1 MSCLIP
7 RLSRYAGNVNECS
20 LQMTGLSAAGT
31 ERPVAIVT
39 GATGGIGRWIA
50 LGLARAEYHVILIG
64 RSQPRGTAVQAWIA
78 AQVPQASTELL
89 VTDLSLLAATRQV
102 GEAIAVCH
110 PRVAILINNAG
121 VFDTRPMMTHEGHER
136 VLATNL
142 LSPFSLTR
150 ALLPAL
156 QAGAPSRI
164 VNVGSSTSDRARID
178 PDHLVL
184 GRRWAM
190 VRAYSQS
197 KLALMMMTF
206 ALAKRLDGTGVVAN
220 VVHPGMVA
228 TGLVRTGG
236 VIGLVW
242 RGLAWTALTEE
253 QGADTPL
260 YAALAPEFGA
270 VSGIYVKKRRIV
282 TPNRFALDPAL
293 VERIWAATERLADQ
307 PWAAGTA

>member
-1 MSCLIP
+1 MDRTCHRIG
-7 RLSRYAGNVNECS
+7 RYADNVN
-20 LQMTGLSAAGT
+20 QRQIPMTSRPT
-31 ERPVAIVT
+31 VDVERPVAVVT

-50 LGLARAEYHVILIG
+50 LGLARAGYHVILIG
-64 RSQPRGTAVQAWIA
+64 RSQSRGAAVQAWIA
-78 AQVPQASTELL
+78 AQVPQVSTELL
-89 VTDLSLLAATRQV
+89 VTDLSLLAATQQV
-102 GEAIAVCH
+102 GEFIAAHH
-110 PRVAILINNAG
+110 PRMAILVNNAG
-121 VFDTRPMMTHEGHER
+121 VFDTHPVTTAEGHER

-142 LSPFSLTR
+142 LSPFILTR

-197 KLALMMMTF
+197 KLALMMTTF

-220 VVHPGMVA
+220 VVHPGRVA
-228 TGLVRTGG
+228 TGLVRSGG
-236 VIGLVW
+236 VIGLCW
-242 RGLAWTALTEE
+242 RCLAWTALTEQ

-260 YAALAPEFGA
+260 YAALAPEFGT
-270 VSGIYVKKRRIV
+270 VSGVYLKKRRIV
-282 TPNRFALDPAL
+282 APNHGALDPVL
-293 VERIWAATERLADQ
+293 VGRVLMATECLAGL
-307 PWAAGTA
+307 A